1 MGEVPVTDETQEEIA
16 RAARFAEIAHWA
28 VLSTL
33 FSFIV
38 GFFGQ
43 WWLLPRLGLER
54 LEFGE
59 WCVFVLALIIW
70 QVTLW
75 RIRTH
80 VRSLT

>member
-1 MGEVPVTDETQEEIA
+1 MTEESQEQIA
-16 RAARFAEIAHWA
+16 RAARMAEVFHWA
-28 VLSTL
+28 AVSTL
-33 FSFIV
+33 FSFIA

-43 WWLLPRLGLER
+43 WWLLPRIGLDR

-59 WCVFVLALIIW
+59 WCVFVCALIIW

-75 RIRTH
+75 SIRRH

>member
-1 MGEVPVTDETQEEIA
+1 MSDDEA
-16 RAARFAEIAHWA
+16 RKMQLIEGALWA
-28 VLSTL
+28 LLSTV

-43 WWLLPRLGLER
+43 MWLLPRIGLDR
-54 LEFGE
+54 LQFGE
-59 WCVFVLALIIW
+59 WCVFAGALIIW

-80 VRSLT
+80 VRSLL